1 MAEKI
6 TYRDYLTQRV
16 ANAISALADGLS
28 TGMQMQDE
36 SYAVD
41 YIERQMLVARELLR
55 KRDPDPERVHAR
67 PVEEDDDGY

>member
-28 TGMQMQDE
+28 TGMDLDKHAAQITE
-36 SYAVD
+36 V
-41 YIERQMLVARELLR
+41 VAR
-55 KRDPDPERVHAR
+55 AR
-67 PVEEDDDGY
+67 HSPVRRRTDAV